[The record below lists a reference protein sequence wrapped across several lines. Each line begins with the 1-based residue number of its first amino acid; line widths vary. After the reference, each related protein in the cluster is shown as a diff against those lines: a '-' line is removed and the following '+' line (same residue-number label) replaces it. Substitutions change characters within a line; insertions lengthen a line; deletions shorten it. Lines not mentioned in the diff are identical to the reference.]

1 MSLRQE
7 EGSPIARTLR
17 QGLVLAAVLAIAP
30 AFWSPAASAAPAPS
44 GQAQASAG
52 TKAAKPKATGT
63 KATGTKAASTKAAS
77 TKAAST
83 KAASTKAASTKAAK
97 PKQAA
102 AGKQGRNAVAKKK
115 EDLKPGPLADFGQ
128 VSAPGEVVHVANW
141 VSYSRNNKK
150 KAFVLIDKKNAQ
162 LYVFDPQGK
171 LKSHA
176 PVLLGKAVGDHSAP
190 GIGNKPL
197 SQIKEEEKTTPAGRF
212 LALPGKNNHGEDIIW
227 IDYNAAVSMHRLRK
241 VAEEE
246 RRAERMATPDSDD
259 NRISNG
265 CVNVPPQFYNAV
277 LNPTVRKY
285 GAYVYV
291 LPETRSAQQ
300 LFGSFDVPNKPV
312 QVAGADASGGPAAGR
327 RAAPSS

>member
-1 MSLRQE
+1 MHATPTSLRQE
-7 EGSPIARTLR
+7 EGSPLARTLR

-44 GQAQASAG
+44 GKAQASAG
-52 TKAAKPKATGT
+52 TKSAKPKATGT
-63 KATGTKAASTKAAS
+63 KSAKPRATGTKAAGA
-77 TKAAST
+77 
-83 KAASTKAASTKAAK
+83 KAAK

-102 AGKQGRNAVAKKK
+102 AGKQGKNAVAKKK

-128 VSAPGEVVHVANW
+128 VSAPGEVMHVANW

-300 LFGSFDVPNKPV
+300 LFGSFDVPNKSV
-312 QVAGADASGGPAAGR
+312 QVASADASGGPAAGK